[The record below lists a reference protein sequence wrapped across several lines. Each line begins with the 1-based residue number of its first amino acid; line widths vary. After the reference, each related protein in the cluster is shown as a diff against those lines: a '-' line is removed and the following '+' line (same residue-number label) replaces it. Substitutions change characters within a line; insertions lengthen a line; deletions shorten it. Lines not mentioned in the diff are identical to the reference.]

1 MPKTTWILATLAA
14 ALAVALV
21 LWRDGS
27 SRETAETSPLPVAV
41 DLAGHRLELP
51 MNAIRFPAQ
60 RRPGPQ
66 ERLDLALLF
75 PEWTGRTPADAD
87 RFDETGGGV
96 DVIWVTLA
104 PAGAEMDQAA
114 RLATV
119 YARLFVGDPL
129 EADVDLGLVGRHL
142 SPEAGYVGEEV
153 WFEPGVVHPFVAR
166 CWPLAPNGPVTTC
179 LNEEIVDGVM
189 VGRRFPRAHLARW
202 REIRDGLDARLAQGG
217 LGSPRGEP

>member
-1 MPKTTWILATLAA
+1 MPRALWILIPLAA
-14 ALAVALV
+14 VLAVGLV
-21 LWRDGS
+21 LWRDEIGS
-27 SRETAETSPLPVAV
+27 ETVETSPTPVAV
-41 DLAGHRLELP
+41 ELAGRVLSIP
-51 MNAIRFPAQ
+51 MNTIRFPTQ
-60 RRPGPQ
+60 RRAGPQ
-66 ERLDLALLF
+66 DRLDLALLF
-75 PEWTGRTPADAD
+75 PDWTGRTQADGA
-87 RFDETGGGV
+87 RFDETGIAS

-104 PAGAEMDQAA
+104 PAGNEMDQAG

-129 EADVDLGLVGRHL
+129 AAEDDLGLVGRRL

-189 VGRRFPRAHLARW
+189 VGRRFSRARLARW
-202 REIRDGLDARLAQGG
+202 REVRSGLSARLGAWG
-217 LGSPRGEP
+217 LGAP